1 MKVEC
6 KKGKNEIIN
15 DLILSSHMKWI
26 PIGDQAEKM
35 NAKPVYDEI
44 VINKLRWRMMM
55 ILTLHLCFVLD
66 LDKEWKLNYTV
77 TKG

>member
-1 MKVEC
+1 LKVEC

-44 VINKLRWRMMM
+44 VINKLR
-55 ILTLHLCFVLD
+55 
-66 LDKEWKLNYTV
+66 
-77 TKG
+77 